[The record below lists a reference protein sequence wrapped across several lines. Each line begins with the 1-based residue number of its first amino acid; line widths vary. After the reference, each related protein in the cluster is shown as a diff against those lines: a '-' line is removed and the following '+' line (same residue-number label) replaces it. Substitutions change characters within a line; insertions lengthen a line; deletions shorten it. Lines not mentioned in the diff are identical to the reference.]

1 MLANARYFINA
12 FDIGNFLHAKLWDRA
27 LILVLKSGCLT
38 KDKSFD
44 VCVSRL
50 SGQNFLHVSLILILQ
65 NRQMKY
71 NYNYNNHWRLN
82 ISENLLLIIV
92 GVPSMAGLPS
102 YVALPCDQGIVDDE
116 SLWNFTAIGWL
127 DCRKQE

>member
-1 MLANARYFINA
+1 M
-12 FDIGNFLHAKLWDRA
+12 
-27 LILVLKSGCLT
+27 
-38 KDKSFD
+38 
-44 VCVSRL
+44 
-50 SGQNFLHVSLILILQ
+50 ILILQ

-92 GVPSMAGLPS
+92 GVPGMAGLPS

-116 SLWNFTAIGWL
+116 SL
-127 DCRKQE
+127 